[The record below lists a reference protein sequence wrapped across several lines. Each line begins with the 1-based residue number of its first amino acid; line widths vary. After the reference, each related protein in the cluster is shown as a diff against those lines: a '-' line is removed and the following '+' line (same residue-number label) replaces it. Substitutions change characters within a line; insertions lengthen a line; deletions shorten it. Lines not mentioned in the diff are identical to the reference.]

1 MVDVSVITPSLN
13 SAGVINDCLK
23 SVAQQSFKVE
33 HIVVDGHS
41 SDGTVDQVREFGIT
55 AKLLQEEPAGIYS
68 AINSGILNASAPI
81 IGVLNAD
88 DLYASPGVLEKVQA
102 VFADPSID
110 ACYGDLCYVDQED
123 IHRVVRYWNA
133 GACKPSSFRN
143 GWMPPHPTFFL
154 RRSMYEKHGL
164 YREDLG
170 TAADYELMLRMLYRH
185 RLKAVY
191 IPSVLVN
198 MRTGG
203 ASNASLAARLAASN
217 MDRRAWKV
225 NDISP
230 YPWFSLAK
238 PVRKINQWWRRPKA
252 S

>member
-1 MVDVSVITPSLN
+1 MPEISIITPCLR
-13 SAGVINDCLK
+13 AAEVIGDCAQSVVEQSHEAEHLVVTGDAEQDIATLK
-23 SVAQQSFKVE
+23 E
-33 HIVVDGHS
+33 
-41 SDGTVDQVREFGIT
+41 R
-55 AKLLQEEPAGIYS
+55 L
-68 AINSGILNASAPI
+68 
-81 IGVLNAD
+81 
-88 DLYASPGVLEKVQA
+88 SPGVRVIRETPRGIYAALNTGIREAKSEVIGA
-102 VFADPSID
+102 LHADDFFHSGDVLATVAEAFEDPSID

-123 IHRVVRYWNA
+123 IRRVVRYWTA
-133 GACKPSSFRN
+133 GAFKPSSFRN

-154 RRSMYEKHGL
+154 RRSMYEKHGM

-203 ASNASLAARLAASN
+203 ASNASLAARLAASH

-225 NDISP
+225 NDLSP
-230 YPWFSLAK
+230 YPWFSVAK
-238 PVRKINQWWRRPKA
+238 PARKISQWWRRPA
-252 S
+252 TS